1 MGQERE
7 IRVIPAAKRDP
18 RVTKVGI
25 YARVSTARA
34 EQLRSLAAQVS
45 TLTRHVYKRY
55 DWILKD
61 TYIDVGSAK
70 TGSSRR
76 EFTRMI
82 EECKAGELDYILIK
96 SPSRLGRDSVEVIDA
111 VREILDSGAKLYFE
125 ENDLHIDST
134 NDELPLVIATA
145 VNQAENEQRSENIK
159 LGLKHRAESGKSG
172 LYNRACY
179 GYSKNAEGE
188 LIRDEDQAAVVSRIY
203 ESYLDGKSFSA
214 IIEELAA
221 DNSPSPRGSERWSK
235 KAVETVLRNTKY
247 TGHVEILKTDPAR
260 TSYCM
265 WDAHEPIVSVDDFVE
280 VQRQLAK
287 RTKRQRKQES
297 SSSIFVKQMI
307 LRGRATAKGRTKA
320 EEK

>member
-7 IRVIPAAKRDP
+7 VRIIPAAKRDP

-25 YARVSTARA
+25 YARVSTSRA

-61 TYIDVGSAK
+61 VYIDVGSAK

-82 EECKAGELDYILIK
+82 EDCRAGALDYILIK

-125 ENDLHIDST
+125 EDDLQIDST

-172 LYNRACY
+172 LYTRACY
-179 GYSKNAEGE
+179 GYKKNEEGE
-188 LIRDEDQAAVVSRIY
+188 LVRDEDQAAVVSRIY

-221 DNSPSPRGSERWSK
+221 DHIPSPRGSERWSK
-235 KAVETVLRNTKY
+235 KAVETILRNTKY
-247 TGHVEILKTDPAR
+247 TGHVEILKTDPSR

-265 WDAHEPIVSVDDFVE
+265 WDAHEPIVALDDFVE

-307 LRGRATAKGRTKA
+307 LRGRATAKGRMKI